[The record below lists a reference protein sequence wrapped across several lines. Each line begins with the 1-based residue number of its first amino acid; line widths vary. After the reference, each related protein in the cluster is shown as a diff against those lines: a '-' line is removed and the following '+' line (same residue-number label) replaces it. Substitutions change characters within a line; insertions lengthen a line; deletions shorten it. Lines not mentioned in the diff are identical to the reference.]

1 MTQTVDLES
10 PAHKGSPQVLNIK
23 NLPSSLQHTPTSHAI
38 YKIDMVDSRS
48 NLLHKINNHSKKRFH
63 SQTLLGAWITSR
75 KRPTGFLLLISI
87 GLHSGQCH
95 QAYKGSQIFDTSETE

>member
-10 PAHKGSPQVLNIK
+10 PAHKGSPRVLNIK
-23 NLPSSLQHTPTSHAI
+23 DYQAHYNIHQHHAI
-38 YKIDMVDSRS
+38 YKWTVWIPEAISCTKS
-48 NLLHKINNHSKKRFH
+48 TKTSKTKGFH
-63 SQTLLGAWITSR
+63 SPTLLGAWITSR

-95 QAYKGSQIFDTSETE
+95 QAYKSSQISDTSETE